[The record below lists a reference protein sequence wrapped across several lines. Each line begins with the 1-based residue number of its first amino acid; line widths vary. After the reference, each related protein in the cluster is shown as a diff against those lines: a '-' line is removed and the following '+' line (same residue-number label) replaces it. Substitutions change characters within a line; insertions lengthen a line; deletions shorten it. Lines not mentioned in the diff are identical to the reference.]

1 MQYEN
6 LYIEKK
12 GAIATVTFNRPDKA
26 NALNSAH
33 LRDIEAAAL
42 SFRDDPETRV
52 VIFTGK
58 GKHFSSGADLTDP
71 GTGPEPM
78 VQRRRSARMGQRAII
93 ALREID
99 QVTIAAWNG
108 AAMGG
113 GACVATAVDFRI
125 GADDCFIAYPEID
138 IGVNL
143 MWQSLPL
150 ITHLAGPARAKRL
163 VMGGEHI
170 AAETLLQWGVIDE
183 LVTRDQLI
191 NRAEALAEFYAAK
204 PPIACQMIKRSVNAI
219 SSALD
224 QSIMHMDFDQN
235 IMSSQTEDR
244 KEAIDAYLNKR
255 PPSYKGN

>member
-1 MQYEN
+1 
-6 LYIEKK
+6 
-12 GAIATVTFNRPDKA
+12 
-26 NALNSAH
+26 
-33 LRDIEAAAL
+33 
-42 SFRDDPETRV
+42 
-52 VIFTGK
+52 
-58 GKHFSSGADLTDP
+58 
-71 GTGPEPM
+71 
-78 VQRRRSARMGQRAII
+78 MGQRAII

>member
-1 MQYEN
+1 M
-6 LYIEKK
+6 
-12 GAIATVTFNRPDKA
+12 
-26 NALNSAH
+26 
-33 LRDIEAAAL
+33 
-42 SFRDDPETRV
+42 
-52 VIFTGK
+52 
-58 GKHFSSGADLTDP
+58 
-71 GTGPEPM
+71 
-78 VQRRRSARMGQRAII
+78 RMGERTIRAITGM
-93 ALREID
+93 D

-113 GACVATAVDFRI
+113 GACLATAMDFRI

-170 AAETLLQWGVIDE
+170 GAEVLLAWGVIDE
-183 LVTRDQLI
+183 LVPHSELMS
-191 NRAEALAEFYAAK
+191 RAIEVAEFYAAK
-204 PPIACQMIKRSVNAI
+204 PPVACQMIKRSVNAI

-235 IMSSQTEDR
+235 MLNAYSNDR
-244 KEAIDAYLNKR
+244 KEAVDAYLKKR
-255 PPSYKGN
+255 KPVFTGD